1 MPRLARRPAALSL
14 VLLLALLGA
23 AIVLLAGPGRSAAQ
37 SDDAADPAERFA
49 TGTCAE
55 DAVRFGVVL
64 PDGDRAGREAAD
76 RLTSDLSEGLGC
88 RAVTVVYATQ
98 ARLITAIGMHD
109 VDVAQVDPASTIVAA
124 RVTGAAP
131 VGAYALDADT
141 PARAR
146 PSQLWARRAG
156 DVRRLA
162 DLRDRRV
169 ALGPRGTAGG
179 DLDPRA
185 ALLSAGVRVG
195 GDDDRATFTD
205 DDASA
210 LAALRDRR
218 ADAAVTRGA
227 PTGEQVAGL
236 RRIWTGTGP
245 LGDVVVLRPGIPKA
259 LRRLVVSAVRKL
271 PGAALAPLAAR
282 QGIVDPAPL
291 ITVPLDLYAPLG
303 ARLDELTA
311 AGLVR

>member
-1 MPRLARRPAALSL
+1 MPRLARRPAALA
-14 VLLLALLGA
+14 VAVLLALLA
-23 AIVLLAGPGRSAAQ
+23 VAVLLLAGPGRSAAQ
-37 SDDAADPAERFA
+37 SGDEPEAAERFA
-49 TGTCAE
+49 GGTCAK

-64 PDGDRAGREAAD
+64 PVGDAEGRAAAD
-76 RLTSDLSEGLGC
+76 RLTQDLSEGLGC

-98 ARLITAIGMHD
+98 AQLITAIGMHD
-109 VDVAQVDPASTIVAA
+109 VDVAQLDPASTIVAA

-146 PSQLWARRAG
+146 PSEIWVRRSG
-156 DVRRLA
+156 GVRRLA
-162 DLRDRRV
+162 DLRDRPI

-185 ALLSAGVRVG
+185 ALLAAGVRVRG
-195 GDDDRATFTD
+195 DDRAAFTD

-210 LAALRDRR
+210 LDARR
-218 ADAAVTRGA
+218 ERRVDAAVTRGT
-227 PTGEQVAGL
+227 PTGETVAGL
-236 RRIWTGTGP
+236 RRIWTETGP

-303 ARLDELTA
+303 TRLDDLTA
-311 AGLVR
+311 AGLIR